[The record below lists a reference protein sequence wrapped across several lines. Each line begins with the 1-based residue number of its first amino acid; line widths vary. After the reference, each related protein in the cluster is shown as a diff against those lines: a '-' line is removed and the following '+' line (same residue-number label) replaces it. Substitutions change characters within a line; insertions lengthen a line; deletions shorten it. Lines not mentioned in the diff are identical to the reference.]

1 LPARIRRPEA
11 AIAWRS
17 VALPRVFVCVR
28 VFDNEELGGNF
39 IEEAYGQ
46 FVTSLGLTGENNL
59 DQMSMNGRNILEHG
73 TEYWGQADQTTVL
86 VASAAKLRALGEVVV
101 LDNQEEQARRDA
113 LVVQASI
120 DALDKDV
127 EAKTEHKKELVKK
140 K

>member
-1 LPARIRRPEA
+1 MATQPA
-11 AIAWRS
+11 
-17 VALPRVFVCVR
+17 
-28 VFDNEELGGNF
+28 GNF

-73 TEYWGQADQTTVL
+73 TEYWGQADQTTEL

-101 LDNQEEQARRDA
+101 LDNQEEEARRDA

-120 DALDKDV
+120 DALNKDI